1 MFLVLLGLCVAFLA
15 WMLEG
20 PLWGLGILAG
30 VLLLSNGFHLYYA
43 LKLKYWVGNP
53 VGTPLPEG
61 FGFWGN
67 IFAALRRRVRQR
79 VEERHALEDA
89 LESFRRA
96 VHAFPDG
103 VIIFNEHGQIEW
115 VNVTAARYFALDPL
129 MDKGQVLT
137 NLIRHPDFVTYIQG
151 ADFSQPL
158 IFHNPRSLGQTLL
171 VQVVSYAAGE
181 NLLLSRDVS
190 DQERLDVM
198 RRDFVANVSHELK
211 TPLTVV
217 VGFAEMLSNPDLHP
231 EPEQVQMY
239 VTMIAEQ
246 TRRMQS
252 LIEDLLTLS
261 ALEST
266 SNIHQEEVVDL
277 EPLLKKLLQEGEV
290 LSGGRHRIFV
300 QIEGPCLLRGNAQ
313 ELHSAFGNL
322 LANAIRYTQDG
333 GDISM
338 HWSRCPDG
346 GELSVVDTGIGIGP
360 EHIPRLT
367 ERFYR
372 VDRGRSRDTGGTGLG
387 LAIVKHVLNRHQAT
401 LEVESELGKGTRFT
415 ARFPLVRLWN
425 AAEDVLQTQA

>member
-1 MFLVLLGLCVAFLA
+1 MFLVLLGLFVVFLA
-15 WMLEG
+15 WVLEG
-20 PLWGLGILAG
+20 PLWGLGTLVV
-30 VLLLSNGFHLYYA
+30 VLLGVNGFHLYYA
-43 LKLKYWVGNP
+43 MRLKHWVGNP
-53 VGTPLPEG
+53 MDTPLPDG

-67 IFAALRRRVRQR
+67 VFAALRRRVRKR
-79 VEERHALEDA
+79 AEERRTVEEA

-103 VIIFNEHGQIEW
+103 IIIFNEHGQIQW
-115 VNVTAARYFALDPL
+115 VNATAARYFQLDPVV
-129 MDKGQVLT
+129 DKGQVLT

-151 ADFSQPL
+151 ADFSLPL
-158 IFHNPRSLGQTLL
+158 LFPNPRSVGQTLL

-217 VGFAEMLSNPDLHP
+217 VGFAEMLSDPDLSP

-261 ALEST
+261 ALESA
-266 SNIHQEEVVDL
+266 SSIHQEEVVDL
-277 EPLLKKLLQEGEV
+277 EPLLKNLHQEGEV
-290 LSGGRHRIFV
+290 LSGGRHQISV
-300 QIEGPCLLRGNAQ
+300 TIEGPCLLRGNAQ
-313 ELHSAFGNL
+313 ELRSAFGNL
-322 LANAIRYTQDG
+322 LANAIRYTQEG
-333 GDISM
+333 GDICM
-338 HWSRCPDG
+338 NWRRCPEG

-415 ARFPLVRLWN
+415 ARFPLVRLWD
-425 AAEDVLQTQA
+425 AAEDAQAQS